1 MNTKSIIVLVICGLF
16 SLPIVVNAEEQERK
30 QEQDKQQSQQKA
42 QVQDQD
48 PKMMYGWELMTVK
61 EREEH
66 QAKMRSLKTEE
77 ERTAYRQEHHKKMQ
91 QRAKEQ
97 GVTIPD
103 VPAERGSGSGKGGGQ
118 GAGSGRGNM

>member
-1 MNTKSIIVLVICGLF
+1 MNTKSKLVLLMSGVLC
-16 SLPIVVNAEEQERK
+16 LPFTVSADEQERK
-30 QEQDKQQSQQKA
+30 QEQDQKQMQQQA
-42 QVQDQD
+42 QAQDQEQ
-48 PKMMYGWELMTVK
+48 KMIYGWDLMTVK

-66 QAKMRSLKTEE
+66 REKMRSLKTEE

-103 VPAERGSGSGKGGGQ
+103 TPAERGSGAGRGAGQ
-118 GAGSGRGNM
+118 GAGSGRGNQ